1 MKYGHLFW
9 AILLIAIG
17 CLILISNFGWIDFHW
32 STVWRLWPLILIFWG
47 IAILPIRDLVK
58 YVLLVGVILFTILF
72 FNRLTE
78 PSDWFRWHDGNN
90 EWRFG
95 DEWNREGDENASSRN
110 MESQSLTVPFDTLS
124 AKAELILEAAAG
136 DFRLEGLTQE
146 LISFSKEGNVGNY
159 SLTTEDDAGKKKV
172 RIHLDKSDGPRKYTR
187 NEVEIRLNQKPV
199 WDLSLD
205 IGAAA
210 INMDLKDYLVDT
222 IDITAGASS
231 IDLTLGNKN
240 PVTRVTFNAGASSL
254 NIRLPKE
261 AACEVKS
268 ESFLVSRDFEGFTK
282 KGSGLYQSENYAA
295 GKNKIFI
302 DIQTAVSSI
311 TIERY

>member
-9 AILLIAIG
+9 AIILIAVG

-58 YVLLVGVILFTILF
+58 YALLIGVILFTIIF
-72 FNRLTE
+72 FNKLTE
-78 PSDWFRWHDGNN
+78 PKGWFRWHDYDS
-90 EWRFG
+90 EWKFG
-95 DEWNREGDENASSRN
+95 DEWDKEGDERGSSRK
-110 MESQSLTVPFDTLS
+110 MESQTLTVPFDTLS

-136 DFRLEGLTQE
+136 DFRLEGLTTE
-146 LISFSKEGNVGNY
+146 LVSFSKEGNVGNY
-159 SLTTEDDAGKKKV
+159 SLTTEDIDGKKEVK
-172 RIHLDKSDGPRKYTR
+172 IHLDKSEGPRKFTK
-187 NEVEIRLNQKPV
+187 NEVQIRLNQAPV

-205 IGAAA
+205 IGAASIA
-210 INMDLKDYLVDT
+210 MDLKDYRIDT
-222 IDITAGASS
+222 IDINAGASS
-231 IDLTLGNKN
+231 IELTLGSMN
-240 PVTRVTFNAGASSL
+240 PMTRVTFNAGASSL
-254 NIRLPKE
+254 NIRVPKE

-282 KGSGLYQSENYAA
+282 KGSGLYQSENYSS
-295 GKNKIFI
+295 GKNRIYI

>member
-9 AILLIAIG
+9 AIILIAMG

-58 YVLLVGVILFTILF
+58 YALLIGVILFTIVF

-78 PSDWFRWHDGNN
+78 PKGWFRWHDYGSD
-90 EWRFG
+90 WKFG
-95 DEWNREGDENASSRN
+95 DEWDKEGNSKDYSRN
-110 MESQSLTVPFDTLS
+110 MESQTLTVPFDSTS
-124 AKAELILEAAAG
+124 RKAELVLEAAAG
-136 DFRLEGLTQE
+136 DFKLEGLTGE
-146 LISFSKEGNVGNY
+146 LLSFSKDGNVGNY
-159 SLTTEDDAGKKKV
+159 SLTTEMVDGKKQV
-172 RIHLDKSDGPRKYTR
+172 RVHLDKSDGPRKFMK
-187 NEVEIRLNQKPV
+187 NEVKIRLNQEPV
-199 WDLSLD
+199 WDLNLD
-205 IGAAA
+205 IGAATIA
-210 INMDLKDYLVDT
+210 MDLKDYRIDT
-222 IDITAGASS
+222 IDINAGASA

-240 PVTRVTFNAGASSL
+240 PVTRVAFDAGASSL
-254 NIRLPKE
+254 KVRVPKE

-282 KGSGLYQSENYAA
+282 KGSGLYQSDNFAT
-295 GKNKIFI
+295 GRNKIYI

-311 TIERY
+311 SIERY

>member
-9 AILLIAIG
+9 AIILIAVG

-58 YVLLVGVILFTILF
+58 YALLIGVILFTIIF
-72 FNRLTE
+72 FNKLTE
-78 PSDWFRWHDGNN
+78 PKGWFRWHDYDS
-90 EWRFG
+90 EWNFG
-95 DEWNREGDENASSRN
+95 DEWDKEGGDKGSSRK
-110 MESQSLTVPFDTLS
+110 MESQTLTVPFDSLS
-124 AKAELILEAAAG
+124 PKAELILEAAAG
-136 DFRLEGLTQE
+136 DFKLEGLTTE
-146 LISFSKEGNVGNY
+146 LVSFSKDGNVGNY
-159 SLTTEDDAGKKKV
+159 SLTTEDVDGKKEV
-172 RIHLDKSDGPRKYTR
+172 TIHLDKSEGPRKFTK
-187 NEVEIRLNQKPV
+187 NEVQIRLNQGPV
-199 WDLSLD
+199 WDLKLD

-210 INMDLKDYLVDT
+210 IAMDLKDYRIDT
-222 IDITAGASS
+222 IDINAGASS
-231 IDLTLGNKN
+231 IELTLGSKN
-240 PVTRVTFNAGASSL
+240 PMTRVTFNAGASSL
-254 NIRLPKE
+254 NIRVPKD

-282 KGSGLYQSENYAA
+282 KGSGLYQSENYSS
-295 GKNKIFI
+295 GKNKIYI